1 MSIANWLGTK
11 CCRALE
17 GQCWRCIYSWLSE
30 AFCAWA
36 QREWTESVHSTSWM
50 IHLEANFDFSSCL
63 VTRMFF
69 FFLDFRSTLKG
80 FNYTFLHDTTF
91 YSRPD
96 SDCKWLHGNVSG
108 LSIEVNTHHR
118 GRCVVFI
125 KGCFFLLLWIKES
138 HTTSYCQ
145 CHLTKSQQH
154 VGHNYRALGRN
165 PCLKLALRMH

>member
-1 MSIANWLGTK
+1 MLSCSGGSVLEVHLFMTFRGFLCLGPERVDRVCSLHKLNDSSWSKLWLYFLPGY
-11 CCRALE
+11 E
-17 GQCWRCIYSWLSE
+17 D
-30 AFCAWA
+30 
-36 QREWTESVHSTSWM
+36 V
-50 IHLEANFDFSSCL
+50 
-63 VTRMFF
+63 F